1 MLFSSFTAF
10 QDLSSRKSVKER
22 EYRSW
27 RGISYLPSACGLNA
41 LRLNTCMYFVQ
52 RYKPVTTVR
61 RGARSVSVDSA
72 YWIPHWRR
80 NLSLYQVAIHYI
92 HKALANTSNIAA
104 LQQLAAWLP
113 ESVGFQLRYHSTW
126 KWICSCVAHISCT
139 QFWFCT
145 LSQQTVD
152 RHTNTTTKTWV
163 SRLRVT
169 PLVSPGKRVNT
180 K

>member
-1 MLFSSFTAF
+1 MYKKWYPSAKKRREKEKKEKKDFFFHLTHSFSQMLFSSFTAF

-72 YWIPHWRR
+72 YWIPRWRR

-104 LQQLAAWLP
+104 FSSLP
-113 ESVGFQLRYHSTW
+113 LDCR
-126 KWICSCVAHISCT
+126 
-139 QFWFCT
+139 
-145 LSQQTVD
+145 
-152 RHTNTTTKTWV
+152 
-163 SRLRVT
+163 SR
-169 PLVSPGKRVNT
+169 SDFS
-180 K
+180 